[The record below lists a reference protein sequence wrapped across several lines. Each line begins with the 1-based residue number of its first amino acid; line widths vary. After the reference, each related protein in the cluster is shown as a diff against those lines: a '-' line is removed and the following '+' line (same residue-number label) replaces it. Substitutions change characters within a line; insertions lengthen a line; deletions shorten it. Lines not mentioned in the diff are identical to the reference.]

1 MFYDGNSEPHFLKN
15 IKDVWKQEYTI
26 RRGVA
31 VFDIK
36 CFLFKT
42 DRTRSTSFCILLK

>member
-1 MFYDGNSEPHFLKN
+1 MFYDGNSEPNFFKK
-15 IKDVWKQEYTI
+15 IKYVWEQEYTI
-26 RRGVA
+26 TRGVA

-42 DRTRSTSFCILLK
+42 DRTRSTSFYILLK